1 MATPA
6 DTLIPEQFAPAQT
19 ALDGPLKTTYP
30 GGGHGRLKA
39 VDRDVADMATKEI
52 LGDYWPGIQIYYP
65 PVKYAPALGI
75 YEDLEQAAQRFKKH
89 AWGTTSHT
97 LLFDLEDGCRQKELS
112 RELLRRELPNMPRR
126 KEVQIAVRINP
137 FRTEE
142 YDKDLRMIRD
152 LADHLDVVMLAKAG
166 EAYGAPEIRDLSA
179 VLVSLNHN
187 LTIQPIIEHPK
198 SLKIAPDLMQYSTV
212 KHVVFGIHDFSK
224 AMGIQITPRGWTD
237 ELRFYLNDIMFEAR
251 IAGKGVIGGVETLI
265 GQNNMP
271 EHIVEQHDV
280 RRWLDLHG
288 DDESRVVY
296 RHACEEASNGLTGK
310 QVIHPSHIHPCK
322 VAYTPSPS
330 DIKTKIA
337 ILKAA
342 IEADALLGG
351 AIKFNGEMLDP
362 PMFGKALQTLLR
374 AHALHAL
381 SDEDTT
387 FAIEVLHKLPA
398 QVVRENWPYGV
409 IL

>member
-1 MATPA
+1 MNAPLASSRLTPDLESA
-6 DTLIPEQFAPAQT
+6 
-19 ALDGPLKTTYP
+19 AL
-30 GGGHGRLKA
+30 
-39 VDRDVADMATKEI
+39 

-65 PVKYAPALGI
+65 PVKYAPSLGI

-89 AWGTTSHT
+89 ACHTTAHT
-97 LLFDLEDGCRQKELS
+97 LLFDLEDGCRQKEMS
-112 RELLRRELPNMPRR
+112 RELLRRELPGLAR
-126 KEVQIAVRINP
+126 KKQVQIAVRINP

-142 YDKDLRMIRD
+142 YEKDLQMIRD
-152 LADHLDVVMLAKAG
+152 LAGCFDVVMLAKAG
-166 EAYGAPEIRDLSA
+166 EAYGSPEIRDLSA
-179 VLVSLNHN
+179 VLVGLNGN
-187 LTIQPIIEHPK
+187 ITIQPIIEHPK
-198 SLKIAPDLMQYSTV
+198 SLKIAPDLMQYATV

-224 AMGIQITPRGWTD
+224 AMGIHITPRNWIE
-237 ELRFYLNDIMFEAR
+237 ELKFYLHDILFEAR
-251 IAGKGVIGGVETLI
+251 IAGKGVIGAVETLI
-265 GQNNMP
+265 GQSTMP
-271 EHIVEQHDV
+271 EACVESDDV

-288 DDESRVVY
+288 DEESRVVY
-296 RHACEEASNGLTGK
+296 NHALAEASMGLSGK

-322 VAYTPSPS
+322 VAFTPSPS
-330 DIKTKIA
+330 EIKTKMA
-337 ILKAA
+337 ILAAA

-381 SDEDTT
+381 SDADTA
-387 FAIEVLHKLPA
+387 FAIDVLKRLPA

>member
-1 MATPA
+1 MSALLSP
-6 DTLIPEQFAPAQT
+6 T
-19 ALDGPLKTTYP
+19 AAAA
-30 GGGHGRLKA
+30 HAAEASA
-39 VDRDVADMATKEI
+39 VAI

-65 PVKYAPALGI
+65 PVKYAPSLGI
-75 YEDLEQAAQRFKKH
+75 YEDLEQAAQRFRKH
-89 AWGTTSHT
+89 GWNTTAHT
-97 LLFDLEDGCRQKELS
+97 LLFDLEDGCRQKEMS
-112 RELLRRELPNMPRR
+112 RELLKRELPKLPRK

-142 YDKDLRMIRD
+142 YERDLQLVRD
-152 LADHLDVVMLAKAG
+152 LADHFDVVMLAKAG

-179 VLVSLNHN
+179 VLVGLNHRI
-187 LTIQPIIEHPK
+187 TIRPIIEHPK
-198 SLKIAPDLMQYSTV
+198 SLKIAPELMQYSTV

-224 AMGIQITPRGWTD
+224 AMGIHITPRNWTE
-237 ELRFYLNDIMFEAR
+237 ELKFYLHDILFEAR
-251 IAGKGVIGGVETLI
+251 IAGKGVIGAVETLI
-265 GQNNMP
+265 GESTMP
-271 EHIVEQHDV
+271 EEFVEPHDV

-288 DDESRVVY
+288 DEESRVVY
-296 RHACEEASNGLTGK
+296 KHACEEASMGLSGK

-322 VAYTPSPS
+322 VAFTPSPS
-330 DIKTKIA
+330 EIKTKIA
-337 ILKAA
+337 ILTAA

-351 AIKFNGEMLDP
+351 AIKFEGEMLDP

-381 SDEDTT
+381 SDADIA
-387 FAIEVLHKLPA
+387 FAIDVLRKLPA

>member
-1 MATPA
+1 MKPMNEIASPPVAGAVHGSSAA
-6 DTLIPEQFAPAQT
+6 D
-19 ALDGPLKTTYP
+19 
-30 GGGHGRLKA
+30 
-39 VDRDVADMATKEI
+39 V

-65 PVKYAPALGI
+65 PVKYAPSLGI
-75 YEDLEQAAQRFKKH
+75 YEDLEQAAQRFRKH
-89 AWGTTSHT
+89 AWNTSAHT
-97 LLFDLEDGCRQKELS
+97 LLFDLEDGCRQKEMS
-112 RELLRRELPNMPRR
+112 RELLRRELPSLPRK

-142 YDKDLRMIRD
+142 YEKDLQMVRD
-152 LADHLDVVMLAKAG
+152 LAGHFDVVMLAKAG

-179 VLVSLNHN
+179 VLVGLNHRI
-187 LTIQPIIEHPK
+187 TIQPIIEHPK
-198 SLKIAPDLMQYSTV
+198 SLKIAPELMQYSTV

-224 AMGIQITPRGWTD
+224 AMGIHITPRHWTE
-237 ELRFYLNDIMFEAR
+237 ELKFYLHDILFEAR
-251 IAGKGVIGGVETLI
+251 IAGKGVIGAVETLI
-265 GQNNMP
+265 GQSAMP
-271 EHIVEQHDV
+271 EEFVEPDDV

-288 DDESRVVY
+288 DEESRVVY
-296 RHACEEASNGLTGK
+296 RHALEESSMGLSGK

-322 VAYTPSPS
+322 VAFTPSPS
-330 DIKTKIA
+330 EIRTRIA
-337 ILKAA
+337 ILMAA

-351 AIKFNGEMLDP
+351 AIKFDGEMLDP

-381 SDEDTT
+381 SPADTD
-387 FAIEVLHKLPA
+387 FAIEVLRKLPE